1 MKRGW
6 AMLIPLGLAQDDYS
20 AEACELRV
28 HLYQSAFT
36 RAKGK
41 GFRLGRTT
49 RSKRKNPRRGW
60 ATEATRIATMVVI
73 AQHGERA

>member
-6 AMLIPLGLAQDDYS
+6 GMLVPLGLAQDDYP

-41 GFRLGRTT
+41 GFRLARTT
-49 RSKRKNPRRGW
+49 GSKRKNPRRGW
-60 ATEATRIATMVVI
+60 GPEATRIATLAVW
-73 AQHGERA
+73 ARYGERV